1 MNKENALTIMMN
13 SINAD
18 NKEFCIQSGMSEAEA
33 DKNIE
38 QSQMSLGLMMS
49 NIYDKLVENGFIVV
63 EG

>member
-1 MNKENALTIMMN
+1 MTKEDVLTIMMN

-49 NIYDKLVENGFIVV
+49 NIYDKMVENGIIVV
-63 EG
+63 

>member
-1 MNKENALTIMMN
+1 MTKEDALTIMMN

-49 NIYDKLVENGFIVV
+49 NIYDKLVEANVIVV
-63 EG
+63 

>member
-1 MNKENALTIMMN
+1 MNKEDALTIMMN

-18 NKEFCIQSGMSEAEA
+18 NREFCIKSGMSEAEA

-49 NIYDKLVENGFIVV
+49 NIYDKMVENGIIVV
-63 EG
+63 

>member
-1 MNKENALTIMMN
+1 MTKEDALTIMIN

-18 NKEFCIQSGMSEAEA
+18 NKEFCIRSGMSEAEA

-49 NIYDKLVENGFIVV
+49 NIYDKLVEANIIVV
-63 EG
+63 

>member
-1 MNKENALTIMMN
+1 MNKEDALTIMMN

-18 NKEFCIQSGMSEAEA
+18 NREFCIQSGMSEAEA

-49 NIYDKLVENGFIVV
+49 NIYDKMVENGIIVAQ
-63 EG
+63 